1 MSDKD
6 VKTKL
11 TLEGDANGMTAAM
24 ERAQSSLKKTEA
36 TIAEMASQ
44 GKASVDRLQNS
55 FDNLKIKSNLNIEAE
70 RQRIVSSFEQIRKSG
85 VASAD
90 EVTRAHVAMKL
101 RLRELDS
108 GVSGLSSQFG
118 GLSRVA
124 GLAGAALGGMGI
136 AAIASQLHQAGM
148 SAEKLR
154 NSFEAATGSVAK
166 GKAEYE
172 FARAE
177 AQRLG
182 LDLESVAN
190 GYMKIA
196 ANAKGTAMEG
206 EKTRQ
211 LFSSVTGASRALGL
225 SADETGGIIRA
236 LGQMMSKGT
245 VQSEE
250 LKSQVGEHL
259 PGAFQI
265 AARAMGVTTTQLS
278 KMLEQGQVVSDE
290 FLPKFADELAKT
302 FPPGEKAMSGMT
314 AETMRLKTA
323 WYELK
328 ATVMT
333 NGGDGMFSAAIRDMT
348 GLVKEADSFYSRMSN
363 AYGTLK
369 DFAKNPMDP
378 NLGGKPVKP
387 NYAPL
392 TASERALATPDF
404 NGGFSAKT
412 DSIFTP
418 QFSNRM
424 RSPDEITEN
433 FGAKLVRDNPYEAP
447 KKKSGVKHESNKDP
461 VIDWIL
467 SRQKEAE
474 NQRHIFAAE
483 NSADTSAGSFGV
495 AAFKES
501 AGLTTG
507 SRYKK
512 TGGFSL
518 IGPGPKSNSQPY
530 DMEAAYEGQI
540 DQRASDSSFMA
551 AEAARNA
558 EALNSEQLFLAQV
571 DELRGSS
578 LNSEL
583 LRIDQEAAAR
593 EKNWAMNTTSYAVYE
608 ARMSQITV
616 ASEQQR
622 TKARQ
627 QETSRQLGM
636 AASGFGSMASIADS
650 FYQLSGKKS
659 KEAFVAY
666 QVMKSGET
674 VISTADAA
682 MKAYSAMASIPY
694 VGPALGVAAAA
705 AAVAAGAVQLQ
716 SIWSTSPEGGGSI
729 SGVSGGAV
737 SAGSGNDFV
746 TQPVAAPTQP
756 GQQVTIVIN
765 NPIGERRWFEDNLP
779 DIIRDLR
786 SRNVDMGVTYA

>member
-1 MSDKD
+1 
-6 VKTKL
+6 
-11 TLEGDANGMTAAM
+11 MTAAM
-24 ERAQSSLKKTEA
+24 ERAQSSLKKTEG

-55 FDNLKIKSNLNIEAE
+55 FDNLKIKSSLNIESE

-85 VASAD
+85 VSSAD
-90 EVTRAHVAMKL
+90 EITRAHVAMKL
-101 RLRELDS
+101 RLKELDNDVA
-108 GVSGLSSQFG
+108 GVSNQFG
-118 GLSRVA
+118 GLSRIA
-124 GLAGAALGGMGI
+124 GITGISLGAMGI

-278 KMLEQGQVVSDE
+278 KMLEQGQVVSDD

-328 ATVMT
+328 ATVMN

-392 TASERALATPDF
+392 TASEKALATPDF
-404 NGGFSAKT
+404 NGGFSART
-412 DSIFTP
+412 DSFFTP

-424 RSPDEITEN
+424 RGADEFTDD
-433 FGAKLVRDNPYEAP
+433 FGSKLVRDNPYEAP
-447 KKKSGVKHESNKDP
+447 KKKVGGGSRPRLVHPKDLLLEQILTYQKDMERMNTILIAESGAMEADNSFDVSNFNPNKD
-461 VIDWIL
+461 L
-467 SRQKEAE
+467 STK
-474 NQRHIFAAE
+474 
-483 NSADTSAGSFGV
+483 G
-495 AAFKES
+495 
-501 AGLTTG
+501 
-507 SRYKK
+507 RYKK
-512 TGGFSL
+512 SGSFSL
-518 IGPGPKSNSQPY
+518 MGPGPNTVNQPY
-530 DMEAAYEGQI
+530 DLEGAYAGQI

-551 AEAARNA
+551 AEAARNV
-558 EALNSEQLFLAQV
+558 EALNSEQQFLAQI

-593 EKNWAMNTTSYAVYE
+593 EKNWAMNTDSYAVYE
-608 ARMSQITV
+608 ARMSQITAV
-616 ASEQQR
+616 SEQQR

-737 SAGSGNDFV
+737 SAGSGGDIV
-746 TQPVAAPTQP
+746 TQPVAQPTQP
-756 GQQVTIVIN
+756 GQQVTIVLN